1 MQWFNTIAMEGNM
14 SERYYNPFQGEH
26 LTVPV
31 SFRDDFNKYCGSSS
45 NLDQTPFYRMVD
57 MWFLALCVSIK
68 KNLSPVDLASYSE
81 NEKYKIIDGSIFGSN
96 PWRIQFLLLL
106 GIAMSDDINIVNQ
119 PRKIMTL
126 ANSLAVAGL
135 PEVIAMLKEGT
146 DEPIWN
152 LGDSIEAL
160 IEERNTDVF

>member
-1 MQWFNTIAMEGNM
+1 MTEG
-14 SERYYNPFQGEH
+14 YYNPFQGEY

-31 SFRDDFNKYCGSSS
+31 RFRDDFNKYCRSSS
-45 NLDQTPFYRMVD
+45 NLDQAPFRRMVD

-68 KNLSPVDLASYSE
+68 KNLPPVDLTSYSE
-81 NEKYKIIDGSIFGSN
+81 NEKYKIIDGTIFSSD

-106 GIAMSDDINIVNQ
+106 GIAMSDDINIVTH
-119 PRKIMTL
+119 PGKIMAL

-135 PEVIAMLKEGT
+135 PEVIAMLKEGG

-160 IEERNTDVF
+160 IEERNTDGF